1 MFEES
6 ALKGMTL
13 HEAAAEYFAKGQDE
27 RRLPT

>member
-13 HEAAAEYFAKGQDE
+13 HEAAEYFAKVKMRG
-27 RRLPT
+27 RLPT